1 MTTVTTTPEAT
12 TTALSVPR
20 LLALAMG
27 ALLVV
32 DLVGGAWAARSGV
45 NTWPDAWGGHAL
57 LAAPA
62 PMIAAQVLMTWMAV
76 RGRRRRAAIPAGLLA
91 LACLVSVAS
100 GFFDGGLGNAALEP
114 GMAAYQVFLLTVTGV
129 VGVLAAVRAVQLVRS

>member
-1 MTTVTTTPEAT
+1 MTIAATTPEAA
-12 TTALSVPR
+12 TTASSVPR

-32 DLVGGAWAARSGV
+32 DLVGGLWAALSGV
-45 NTWPDAWGGHAL
+45 NTWADAWGGHAL

-62 PMIAAQVLMTWMAV
+62 PMIAAQVLLTWMAV

-114 GMAAYQVFLLTVTGV
+114 GMAAYQVLLLAVTGV
-129 VGVLAAVRAVQLVRS
+129 VGMLAAVRAVQLVRR